1 MVLQHQDLT
10 VTSEERV
17 LNAIFMWCM
26 RDKELC
32 GWEVVAE
39 LLALSTPELLFGDR
53 LQSLNNLL
61 PFVRFP
67 LMPYDLL
74 KKLGQSNLRRH
85 VPIFDDLVRE
95 GISYAEFGSL
105 RPGND
110 QK

>member
-39 LLALSTPELLFGDR
+39 LLALSTPDLLFRDR

-67 LMPYDLL
+67 LIPYDLL
-74 KKLGQSNLRRH
+74 KKVSKLWLWKGQLDNLLRM
-85 VPIFDDLVRE
+85 VP
-95 GISYAEFGSL
+95 
-105 RPGND
+105 
-110 QK
+110 